1 MTSRSTEGSQPEG
14 QRRLLATLASLFV
27 PGAGHLM
34 LGRRMRGAIWLAGL
48 LALLLIGAAHLLP
61 GLLLMGLAALD
72 TWWIGAPAGTPPS
85 PKGGAR

>member
-1 MTSRSTEGSQPEG
+1 MTSRPTERHGPTG
-14 QRRLLATLASLFV
+14 HLRLLATLASLFL

-34 LGRRMRGAIWLAGL
+34 LGRRLRGAIWLAGF

-72 TWWIGAPAGTPPS
+72 TWWIGAPEDAPADLNGNT
-85 PKGGAR
+85 R